1 MEIIKSQLF
10 LLLSLSLCSWAAT
23 CAQALLWSQRR
34 VNAACFGLSQSL
46 GKGVRPNFLGQGLE
60 KLWSSSDGFE
70 GAGSPGPS
78 PYLQK
83 REWQHGRTCF
93 WGTFTL
99 QDFMPQIRS
108 SFSQA
113 LQERRHLW
121 DSLPGAVAVSPFF
134 RHQPLYLVSH
144 PH

>member
-1 MEIIKSQLF
+1 MGLRELG
-10 LLLSLSLCSWAAT
+10 
-23 CAQALLWSQRR
+23 ALGHPHICRR
-34 VNAACFGLSQSL
+34 
-46 GKGVRPNFLGQGLE
+46 
-60 KLWSSSDGFE
+60 
-70 GAGSPGPS
+70 GSGS
-78 PYLQK
+78 TG
-83 REWQHGRTCF
+83 ETCF

-108 SFSQA
+108 SFSRA
-113 LQERRHLW
+113 LQDRRHLW